1 MSKTLLLEI
10 GTEEVPAH
18 VMPGILSQL
27 KENAAKTFEEL
38 RIEYKNIKTL
48 GTPRRSALLVEGL
61 AEQQADLS
69 KENRGPAVN
78 IAFDADGNPTKAA
91 QGFARGQGVKPEE
104 LVTKDGYVYAMVHEK
119 GGQTVDLLGE
129 TLKGLVDGL
138 NFPNN
143 MHWADLD
150 YKFIRP
156 LRWLV
161 ALYGQDVIDF
171 EVANVKSG
179 RTSRGH
185 RFLSEGDF
193 EIANADDYVEAC
205 RKASIIVDQ
214 NERCEMIRQQI
225 AEVAA
230 ANGGQ
235 AEVNED
241 LLEEV
246 LYLVE
251 YPTAL
256 CGKFDEKYLALPAE
270 AVITPMRDHQRYF
283 PVLKDGQLLPLFI
296 TIRNGGKEHLET
308 VQHGNERVLRARL
321 EDAQFFFD
329 EDRKKTLEQH
339 GEKLKT
345 VVFQDGLGTIYDKAL
360 RLEVLAGYIAD
371 AIGANE
377 QDKKDAVRAA
387 KLAKADLVTGMVTEF
402 TELQGVMGREYALLD
417 GETKAVAQAIDEHY
431 MPRFAGDSQPASVA
445 GRIVSLADK
454 IDTIVG
460 TFSRGLIPTGS
471 QDPFALRRQALGIV
485 NMLKEAQ
492 YHISLSQLVAK
503 AMELL
508 KIADAG
514 QQAKLQNDVADFMKL
529 RLKNVLADA
538 GIRYDVVDA
547 VFVTVD
553 DIYGVFLRAQAVNEA
568 VKQDMEKTIQAFV
581 RTGNIARKAED
592 VQAAVE
598 ADLLAEQ
605 VEKDLCKAYEA
616 AASKVEKEIAAQ
628 DYAGAIATLSQLAA
642 PIDAFFDGVMVMD
655 KDEKIKN
662 NRLGLLKLVDNLV
675 CQVADF
681 SKIVL
686 A

>member
-27 KENAAKTFEEL
+27 KENAAKTFDEL

-119 GGQTVDLLGE
+119 GGQTVDLLGD

-161 ALYGQDVIDF
+161 ALYGQDVINF

-193 EIANADDYVEAC
+193 EIANAEDYVDAC

-283 PVLKDGQLLPLFI
+283 PVLKDGKLLPLFI

-329 EDRKKTLEQH
+329 EDRKKTLAQH

-454 IDTIVG
+454 IDTIAG

-514 QQAKLQNDVADFMKL
+514 QQTKLQNDVADFMKL

-598 ADLLAEQ
+598 TGLLAEQ
-605 VEKDLCKAYEA
+605 VEKDLYKAYEDA
-616 AASKVEKEIAAQ
+616 DSKVEKEVAAQ

-662 NRLGLLKLVDNLV
+662 NRLGLLKLVDNLI

>member
-27 KENAAKTFEEL
+27 KENAAKTFADL
-38 RIEYKNIKTL
+38 RIEYKDIKTM
-48 GTPRRSALLVEGL
+48 GTPRRSALIVEGL
-61 AEQQADLS
+61 SEQQADLS

-91 QGFARGQGVKPEE
+91 QGFARGQGVKVEE
-104 LVTKDGYVYAMVHEK
+104 LVTKDGYVYAMVHEV
-119 GGQTVDLLGE
+119 GGKTADLLSDS
-129 TLKGLVDGL
+129 LADLVNGL

-143 MHWADLD
+143 MHWANLD

-161 ALYGQDVIDF
+161 GLYGEEVVDF
-171 EVANVKSG
+171 EVATVRSG

-193 EIANADDYVEAC
+193 DIPSADDYVEAC
-205 RKASIIVDQ
+205 RKEFVIVDQ
-214 NERCEMIRQQI
+214 DERCSMIREQI
-225 AEVAA
+225 AEVAE
-230 ANGGQ
+230 ANGGK
-235 AEVNED
+235 AEINED

-256 CGKFDEKYLALPAE
+256 CGRFDEKYLKLPAE

-283 PVLKDGQLLPLFI
+283 PVLKDGKLLPLFI
-296 TIRNGGKEHLET
+296 TIRNGGKEYLET

-339 GEKLKT
+339 AEKLKT
-345 VVFQDGLGTIYDKAL
+345 VVFQDGLGTIYDKSL
-360 RLEVLAGYIAD
+360 RLEALSAYIAD
-371 AIGANE
+371 AIGVGA
-377 QDKKDAVRAA
+377 QDKADAVRAA

-417 GETKAVAQAIDEHY
+417 GESVAVAKAIDEHY
-431 MPRFAGDSQPASVA
+431 MPRFAGDNQPASVA

-454 IDTIVG
+454 IDTLVA

-485 NMLKEAQ
+485 NMLNEAK
-492 YHISLSQLVAK
+492 YHISLGALVAK

-508 KIADAG
+508 KIDDADRQVRL
-514 QQAKLQNDVADFMKL
+514 QQDVADFMKL

-538 GIRYDVVDA
+538 DIRYDVVDA
-547 VFVTVD
+547 VFVSVD
-553 DIYGVFLRAQAVNEA
+553 DIYGVTLRAAAVNEA

-581 RTGNIARKAED
+581 RTANIARKD
-592 VQAAVE
+592 SGVE
-598 ADLLAEQ
+598 ADVNADLFKEQ
-605 VEKDLCKAYEA
+605 VEKDLYAAYEKA
-616 AASKVEKEIAAQ
+616 AAKAKSQIADQ
-628 DYAGAIATLSQLAA
+628 DYAGAIKSLSELAV

-662 NRLGLLKLVDNLV
+662 NRLGLLRLIDSLV

-681 SKIVL
+681 GKIVL

>member
-104 LVTKDGYVYAMVHEK
+104 LVTKDGYVYAMLHEK
-119 GGQTVDLLGE
+119 GGQTADLLGE

-193 EIANADDYVEAC
+193 EIANAEDYVEAC

-529 RLKNVLADA
+529 RLKNILADA

-598 ADLLAEQ
+598 AGLLAEQ
-605 VEKDLCKAYEA
+605 VEKDLYKAYED
-616 AASKVEKEIAAQ
+616 ASDKAEKEIAAQ

>member
-18 VMPGILSQL
+18 VMPGILFQL
-27 KENAAKTFEEL
+27 KENAAKTFDEL

-48 GTPRRSALLVEGL
+48 GTPRRSALLVDGL

-119 GGQTVDLLGE
+119 GGQTVDLLGD

-193 EIANADDYVEAC
+193 EITNAEDYVEAC

-598 ADLLAEQ
+598 AGLLAEQ
-605 VEKDLCKAYEA
+605 VEKDLYKAYED
-616 AASKVEKEIAAQ
+616 AASKVEKKVAAQ

-662 NRLGLLKLVDNLV
+662 NRLGLLKLVDNLI

>member
-27 KENAAKTFEEL
+27 KENAAKTFDEL

-119 GGQTVDLLGE
+119 GGQTVDLLGD

-161 ALYGQDVIDF
+161 ALYGQDVINF

-193 EIANADDYVEAC
+193 EIANAEDYVEAC

-598 ADLLAEQ
+598 TGLLAEQ
-605 VEKDLCKAYEA
+605 VEKDLYKAYED
-616 AASKVEKEIAAQ
+616 AASKAEKEIAAQ

-662 NRLGLLKLVDNLV
+662 NRLGLLKLVDNLI

>member
-1 MSKTLLLEI
+1 M
-10 GTEEVPAH
+10 
-18 VMPGILSQL
+18 
-27 KENAAKTFEEL
+27 
-38 RIEYKNIKTL
+38 

-69 KENRGPAVN
+69 KENRGPAVS

-104 LVTKDGYVYAMVHEK
+104 LVTKDGYVYALVHEK
-119 GGQTVDLLGE
+119 GGQTVDLLGD

-193 EIANADDYVEAC
+193 EIANAEDYVEAC

-538 GIRYDVVDA
+538 GIRYDVVEA

-553 DIYGVFLRAQAVNEA
+553 DIYSVFLRAQAVNEA

-598 ADLLAEQ
+598 TGLLAEQ
-605 VEKDLCKAYEA
+605 VEKDLYKAYED
-616 AASKVEKEIAAQ
+616 AASKVEKEVAAQ

-662 NRLGLLKLVDNLV
+662 NRLGLLKLVDNLI